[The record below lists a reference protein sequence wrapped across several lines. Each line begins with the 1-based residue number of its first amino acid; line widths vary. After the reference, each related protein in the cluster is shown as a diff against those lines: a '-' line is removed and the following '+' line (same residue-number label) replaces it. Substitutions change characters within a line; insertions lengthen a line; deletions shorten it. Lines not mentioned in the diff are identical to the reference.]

1 MQQMLCSRRRDK
13 RRVECYIMR
22 EVLATAV
29 LGIARPGQYGRL
41 QHRRKKPRTPG
52 EQLAQVGGRAGHQP
66 TACGGCRSLPKVW
79 PSTHSGRKG
88 PVGEWVNWRAGCPSV
103 HWPLADDPTQYPIG
117 TTLEGRQIDGRSS
130 RRFRPFFENRSSPAK
145 WFTIP
150 SQSSPS

>member
-1 MQQMLCSRRRDK
+1 MQSTSRQAA
-13 RRVECYIMR
+13 RRVLYYERSACDRRARHRKAWAIWQ
-22 EVLATAV
+22 TA
-29 LGIARPGQYGRL
+29 A
-41 QHRRKKPRTPG
+41 RRKKPRTPG

-66 TACGGCRSLPKVW
+66 TACGGCRSLPKVR

-88 PVGEWVNWRAGCPSV
+88 SVGEWVNWRAGCPSV